1 MSRMRTDLSK
11 QARQELILAILENY
25 KKDCGL
31 TVRDI
36 YELLNQR
43 VEVVQRTI
51 QRDLEELS
59 LIYPIFDEI
68 IDGKTYWKLE
78 IAESHKREYSLL
90 RMRYINE
97 IVQKLLIEKEKA
109 ETSV

>member
-1 MSRMRTDLSK
+1 
-11 QARQELILAILENY
+11 LILSILENY

-36 YELLNQR
+36 FELLNQR

-59 LIYPIFDEI
+59 LNYPIFDEVI
-68 IDGKTYWKLE
+68 EGKTYWKLE
-78 IAESHKREYSLL
+78 IAENHKREFSLL
-90 RMRYINE
+90 RMKYINE
-97 IVQKLLIEKEKA
+97 IVQKLLSEKEKA
-109 ETSV
+109 ETSI